1 MSRRKAP
8 TVTLAT
14 TMQQIIVIGEV
25 VDPYETNKKA
35 KAAVNVRE
43 HALAYLR
50 HLERLSDEQ
59 FLAGNEFRKNYEA
72 AVLGGFKAID
82 YSRVR
87 VDGGQLSD
95 PLTERAQAAH
105 KWLNEVARLPGI
117 GPVGY
122 SLLSRIAGEGESIGH
137 VAKTWPGESRM
148 SSQRMEGFIS
158 GRLTEC
164 LDLLVDHLGLVARGK
179 AKRA

>member
-8 TVTLAT
+8 PITLAT
-14 TMQQIIVIGEV
+14 TMQQIVVIEEV

-43 HALAYLR
+43 HALAYL
-50 HLERLSDEQ
+50 HHIDRLTDEQ
-59 FLAGNEFRKNYEA
+59 YLAGNEFRRNYEA

-87 VDGGQLSD
+87 VDGGELSD

-105 KWLNEVARLPGI
+105 RWLTDVARLPGI
-117 GPVGY
+117 GPIGY

-137 VAKTWPGESRM
+137 VAKTWPGEHRLSA
-148 SSQRMEGFIS
+148 QRREGFIS

-179 AKRA
+179 RKRA